1 MIRFVTGT
9 DEGAGKTVAVAAL
22 AQRDVAEGREVAFLK
37 PVQTGTDDGAAGDCG
52 FVGALTGIPTHEAM
66 RFSSRLDPA
75 PAADQAA
82 VSINL
87 EWLVGLARA
96 QASVVD
102 VLYVEGTGGLLAP
115 LSGDHTMAELA
126 QRLGADLIVVTTSG
140 PGTLNKVA
148 LTLEAARTRSLHV
161 RGLIVNRFPV
171 HPGVIEDSNLARLRR
186 ICPVMGLIPERDG
199 LDTARAPETRFDVD
213 LLPGN

>member
-1 MIRFVTGT
+1 MIRYVTGT
-9 DEGAGKTVAVAAL
+9 DDGTGKTVAVAAL
-22 AQRDVAEGREVAFLK
+22 AQRDARDGREVAFLK
-37 PVQTGTDDGAAGDCG
+37 PVQTGADHGSPGDRG
-52 FVGALTGIPTHEAM
+52 FVEAMSGIPTHEAM

-75 PAADQAA
+75 LAADQAA

-102 VLYVEGTGGLLAP
+102 VLYVEGNGGLLAP
-115 LSGDHTMAELA
+115 LSGDHTMADLA
-126 QRLGADLIVVTTSG
+126 QRLGAELIVVTTPG

-161 RGLIVNRFPV
+161 LGLIVNRFPR
-171 HPGVIEDSNLARLRR
+171 HPGVIEDTNLARLRR
-186 ICPVMGLIPERDG
+186 ICPVIGLIPEYDG
-199 LDTARAPETRFDVD
+199 LDTSTRPEARFDID
-213 LLPGN
+213 ILPAA